1 MSDFLTSRAM
11 SPILAS
17 LCTKLPEFQPDNH
30 SRFLKMPA
38 ELRLMFYK
46 HLFDGT
52 RVTFGYRRVGD
63 EYRKVLPSRNA
74 LAILRVC
81 RRTQK
86 EADDLWI
93 SRILFS
99 FEDNMTLLDKLSL
112 LPIETLGQ
120 IKHLRTR
127 MLGHE
132 PFLLQGDFG
141 DELAYKFLLLPG
153 LRLDTLTIV
162 SGFCCSYSTS
172 GHIKEFLK
180 TSFPCKE
187 LHQVTPGSPFHS
199 NSKPNTSRTPKYLA
213 ANILAWESDLAGR
226 TDTSAQVT
234 ISITQ
239 SSETGDE
246 RTGTV
251 YKDSARQL
259 LAETAISQGVI
270 GQEKLTSLGM
280 ELEPSAETLVI
291 FKPSFTTATAPSIVP
306 VADEETEL
314 EIPDSE
320 DEEDIPRVW
329 RGDLRD
335 EYVQN
340 TEIDMEDMTT
350 GKTFPWPKE
359 INAEHTIFDEYSNIN
374 EMFWHTPTS
383 Y

>member
-1 MSDFLTSRAM
+1 
-11 SPILAS
+11 
-17 LCTKLPEFQPDNH
+17 
-30 SRFLKMPA
+30 MPA
-38 ELRLMFYK
+38 EMRLIIYK

-81 RRTQK
+81 RQAHK
-86 EADDLWI
+86 EADELWI

-141 DELAYKFLLLPG
+141 DELAYKFLLFPG

-162 SGFCCSYSTS
+162 SGFCCNYSTA

-199 NSKPNTSRTPKYLA
+199 NSKPNTSRTPKYLTG
-213 ANILAWESDLAGR
+213 NIVAWENELVGR

-234 ISITQ
+234 ISIIQ
-239 SSETGDE
+239 SSETGDK
-246 RTGTV
+246 R
-251 YKDSARQL
+251 
-259 LAETAISQGVI
+259 
-270 GQEKLTSLGM
+270 
-280 ELEPSAETLVI
+280 
-291 FKPSFTTATAPSIVP
+291 TAPPIVP
-306 VADEETEL
+306 IADEETEL
-314 EIPDSE
+314 EIPNSE

-335 EYVQN
+335 EYMQN
-340 TEIDMEDMTT
+340 TETNMENMTT
-350 GKTFPWPKE
+350 GKTFPWPEE

-374 EMFWHTPTS
+374 EMFWHIPTFH
-383 Y
+383 